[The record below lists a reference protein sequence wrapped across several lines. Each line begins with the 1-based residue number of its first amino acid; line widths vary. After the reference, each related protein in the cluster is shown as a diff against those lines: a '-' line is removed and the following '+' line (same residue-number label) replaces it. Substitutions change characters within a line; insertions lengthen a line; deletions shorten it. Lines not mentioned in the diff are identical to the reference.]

1 MNHKLTNAILLL
13 GALILTGCIS
23 TSFSGNYVLKPGET
37 LHGDLFVTEGS
48 VTLQENSRVTGW
60 IILTSGELHI
70 EKNSQVG
77 GDVVLTSGVLYL
89 ETGAVVHGDVILSS
103 TDIEVHQAPGSTV
116 EGNVTSNIASFVI
129 ALVTKTLLLYC
140 VLPIVILIVVILG
153 LGVWLGRI
161 SKKRR
166 VQNAP
171 AAAPVVTEDSQQKLQ
186 KLKSMLDEGLI
197 TETDYA
203 TKKADILSKM

>member
-1 MNHKLTNAILLL
+1 MNHKIANVILLL
-13 GALILTGCIS
+13 GALMLVGCIS
-23 TSFSGNYVLKPGET
+23 TSFSGNYILRSGQT

-60 IILTSGELHI
+60 ILMTSGELHI
-70 EKNSQVG
+70 GKNTQVG

-103 TDIEVHQAPGSTV
+103 MDIEVHQAPGSTV
-116 EGNVTSNIASFVI
+116 EGKVTSNIASFMI
-129 ALVTKTLLLYC
+129 ALVTKSLLLYC

-153 LGVWLGRI
+153 LGVWLGRV
-161 SKKRR
+161 SRKRGR
-166 VQNAP
+166 NAP
-171 AAAPVVTEDSQQKLQ
+171 ASAPIVTEDSQQKLQ